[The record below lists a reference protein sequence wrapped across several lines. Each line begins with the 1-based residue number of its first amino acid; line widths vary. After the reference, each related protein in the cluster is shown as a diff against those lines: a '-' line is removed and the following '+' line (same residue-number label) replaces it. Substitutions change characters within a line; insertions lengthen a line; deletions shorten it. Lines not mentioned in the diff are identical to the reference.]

1 MYLVTGKIIKQNLED
16 SFYTIADPIT
26 SPEIRTHWAINYKE
40 CGKCIAITVNLSDN
54 QLELE
59 TVQIWQD
66 QASYE
71 EYKNDPVLIAGLF
84 EPRELYW
91 QEHGINKTIIS
102 EEIV

>member
-26 SPEIRTHWAINYKE
+26 TSEIRTHWAINYKE
-40 CGKCIAITVNLSDN
+40 SGKCMLITVNISDN

-59 TVQIWQD
+59 TVQAWQD

-84 EPRELYW
+84 TPRELYW
-91 QEHGINKTIIS
+91 QEHGIVRTIIK
-102 EEIV
+102 EETV